1 MKSTPFWKQQG
12 TASLDLIV
20 QLTNAVTALARF
32 NNNNTSPQLLLS
44 AGVSKASVLALLGP
58 LLMKVLWLDS
68 GEVESRL

>member
-20 QLTNAVTALARF
+20 QPTNAVTALARF
-32 NNNNTSPQLLLS
+32 NNNTSPQLLLF